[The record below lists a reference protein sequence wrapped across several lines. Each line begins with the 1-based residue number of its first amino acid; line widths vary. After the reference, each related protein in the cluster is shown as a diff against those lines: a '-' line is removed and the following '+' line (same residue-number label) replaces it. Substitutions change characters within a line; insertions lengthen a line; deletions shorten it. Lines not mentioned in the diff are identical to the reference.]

1 MNQRG
6 CFSFVRSPQ
15 VFLSLETPQER
26 RALPYALLV
35 DVEIS
40 SDSTT
45 IKLSFSH
52 YAVTVRGN
60 QLDEIYHSICA
71 AECAVIMPGKRSDA
85 DAPHSSRPSMSV
97 TDIQLKRL
105 QPPS

>member
-1 MNQRG
+1 MLLFRPVAAGIPLAGNTAG
-6 CFSFVRSPQ
+6 A
-15 VFLSLETPQER
+15 L
-26 RALPYALLV
+26 RAAHALLV

-52 YAVTVRGN
+52 YAVMVRGY
-60 QLDEIYHSICA
+60 QLDEIYHSIHA

-85 DAPHSSRPSMSV
+85 DAPHGSKPSMSV
-97 TDIQLKRL
+97 TDIRLKRL
-105 QPPS
+105 QPSS

>member
-1 MNQRG
+1 MVQ
-6 CFSFVRSPQ
+6 PQ
-15 VFLSLETPQER
+15 VSLSLETPQER

-52 YAVTVRGN
+52 YAVMVRGY

-71 AECAVIMPGKRSDA
+71 AECAVIMSGKRSDV
-85 DAPHSSRPSMSV
+85 DVPHGSKTFMSV
-97 TDIQLKRL
+97 TDIRLKRL